1 MKRRSGFTLME
12 LLLVI
17 AILAIVAA
25 VAAPQFFRASDQAMA
40 DARAALL
47 KANYSAIKAAI
58 NMRLWDEK
66 NNTELARLEPA
77 NLMSAKG
84 NGFID
89 TANSRMKL
97 LVDKGY
103 LQSNAAYVEN
113 AQGQKFKMGI
123 YTTGKTTPADPYG
136 AVASAPIFMESV
148 GTYEI
153 KLQGAGA
160 RLVSFNSRDSVEQ
173 WLAAGFN
180 WRHIYDSI
188 KNISGYQ

>member
-25 VAAPQFFRASDQAMA
+25 VAAPQFFRASEQAMS
-40 DARAALL
+40 DARVALF
-47 KANYSAIKAAI
+47 KANYSAVKAAI

-66 NNTELARLEPA
+66 NNPELARLEPA

-89 TANSRMKL
+89 TANSRIKL

-123 YTTGKTTPADPYG
+123 YDAGKTTPNDPYDT
-136 AVASAPIFMESV
+136 VASAPIFMESV

-160 RLVSFNSRDSVEQ
+160 RIISFASLDSVEK
-173 WLAAGFN
+173 WLGGGYNWIQIYSNIKDIAG
-180 WRHIYDSI
+180 Y
-188 KNISGYQ
+188 